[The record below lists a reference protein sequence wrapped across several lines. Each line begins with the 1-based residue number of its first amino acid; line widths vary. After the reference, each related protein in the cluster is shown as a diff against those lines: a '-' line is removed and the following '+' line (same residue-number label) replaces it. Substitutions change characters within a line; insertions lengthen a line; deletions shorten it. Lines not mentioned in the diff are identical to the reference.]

1 MQINISKKKIIKKNY
16 NYCNYVIDKLN
27 IVYEST
33 NKKRKAARGI
43 ILKDDNIILIH
54 RIKENKEYYVYPG
67 GGVEEGETN
76 EQCVSREI
84 KQELGIEIKILK
96 YLYRLEEEK
105 SIEYYFL
112 CEYLSGEI
120 GSGSGP

>member
-33 NKKRKAARGI
+33 NKKRKSARGI